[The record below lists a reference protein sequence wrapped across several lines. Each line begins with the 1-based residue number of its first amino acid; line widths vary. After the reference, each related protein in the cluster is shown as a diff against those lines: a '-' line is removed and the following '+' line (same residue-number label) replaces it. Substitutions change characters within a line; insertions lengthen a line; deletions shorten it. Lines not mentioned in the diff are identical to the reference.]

1 VTPKTDI
8 PQVVREIEDRL
19 FPALRLDVWERVI
32 YWHLFRRTRTEGC
45 DSVVVGLDA
54 LADATAMSTTTL
66 RDKLRSMQR
75 KGCVTIEDRSRLGH
89 SVRVLLPDEIAGLPP
104 SVTPA
109 EPPDIETLDLC
120 GGRQYVEPLLRREE
134 NRCFY
139 CLTVLKLDSVV
150 LDHVIAQMNGGGNS
164 YRNIVASCHACN
176 ARKQAT
182 APDDFFRTLYREG
195 FLSSTD
201 LQGRLERLRQ
211 LQAGQLI
218 PEL

>member
-1 VTPKTDI
+1 
-8 PQVVREIEDRL
+8 
-19 FPALRLDVWERVI
+19 
-32 YWHLFRRTRTEGC
+32 
-45 DSVVVGLDA
+45 
-54 LADATAMSTTTL
+54 
-66 RDKLRSMQR
+66 
-75 KGCVTIEDRSRLGH
+75 
-89 SVRVLLPDEIAGLPP
+89 
-104 SVTPA
+104 
-109 EPPDIETLDLC
+109 
-120 GGRQYVEPLLRREE
+120 VEPLLRREE